1 MTGKKQQSL
10 HLPMSPP
17 RGGVDKGVVNSHSLF
32 LNNLLK
38 VLVCE
43 LATKNIFIFYVT
55 FSYIEGTIHI

>member
-1 MTGKKQQSL
+1 
-10 HLPMSPP
+10 MSPP